1 MSCTRLVFSALVVIC
16 AVNAASGHT
25 ASAQQTDSAAR
36 PRTVRFTGTIASMST
51 TRPVSLA
58 DVRIVFIDSA
68 HADKDDPK
76 ELGEVFVDSSKS
88 RIGIT
93 DTSGAFTIRN
103 VLPGHYLI
111 NVRRLGFAPFDGVLT
126 IDTLSVDM
134 ELTLTQIAQ
143 ILPRVTISS
152 SASNKVTERLDR
164 VGFVSRSHMG
174 TSGTFIDRN
183 EILRRKAEYVTDI
196 LRAYGISSDAVFTI
210 DRMEVDWETLAYYP
224 IELVIGMEIYR
235 RRGSLPVEF
244 DRTRGGAL
252 ALGTNGSGG
261 IPRATVLLWTY
272 IP

>member
-1 MSCTRLVFSALVVIC
+1 VGTCYQTTFGVGKALGVLKRLAKSVLLYTIVDPFATRSLETSDNVVHAVGLLALVVIC

-183 EILRRKAEYVTDI
+183 EILRRKRNTSPTSCAPTASA
-196 LRAYGISSDAVFTI
+196 RTPSSLSIAWKWTGRRSPTI
-210 DRMEVDWETLAYYP
+210 R
-224 IELVIGMEIYR
+224 
-235 RRGSLPVEF
+235 S
-244 DRTRGGAL
+244 
-252 ALGTNGSGG
+252 SS
-261 IPRATVLLWTY
+261 
-272 IP
+272 